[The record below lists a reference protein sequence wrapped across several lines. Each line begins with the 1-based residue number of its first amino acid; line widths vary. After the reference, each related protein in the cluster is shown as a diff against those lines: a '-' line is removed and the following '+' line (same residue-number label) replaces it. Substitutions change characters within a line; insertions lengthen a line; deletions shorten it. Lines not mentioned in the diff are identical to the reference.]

1 MYPLIPTTPLL
12 HHSIPHQPP
21 APTSSSGSTNPTI
34 LIHANP
40 WLMRSATSYTIKYLD
55 ITMSDKALDLYI
67 KLTEQLRGAKTTDE
81 GRRQAGIALNSLK
94 YLRYRHLFKALY
106 TKFFF
111 RSALVPLAAPR
122 PVIRRACPPQ
132 AGSRRMAGHH
142 TPTEGLP
149 CTHHSIPRQG
159 VITLNSLECLRYHHV
174 L

>member
-1 MYPLIPTTPLL
+1 MSAST
-12 HHSIPHQPP
+12 IPHQPP

-106 TKFFF
+106 TKIFFF
-111 RSALVPLAAPR
+111 V
-122 PVIRRACPPQ
+122 
-132 AGSRRMAGHH
+132 
-142 TPTEGLP
+142 
-149 CTHHSIPRQG
+149 
-159 VITLNSLECLRYHHV
+159 LRWSP
-174 L
+174 

>member
-1 MYPLIPTTPLL
+1 
-12 HHSIPHQPP
+12 
-21 APTSSSGSTNPTI
+21 
-34 LIHANP
+34 
-40 WLMRSATSYTIKYLD
+40 MRSATSYTIKYLD

-122 PVIRRACPPQ
+122 PVIRRDP
-132 AGSRRMAGHH
+132 AG
-142 TPTEGLP
+142 
-149 CTHHSIPRQG
+149 
-159 VITLNSLECLRYHHV
+159 
-174 L
+174 